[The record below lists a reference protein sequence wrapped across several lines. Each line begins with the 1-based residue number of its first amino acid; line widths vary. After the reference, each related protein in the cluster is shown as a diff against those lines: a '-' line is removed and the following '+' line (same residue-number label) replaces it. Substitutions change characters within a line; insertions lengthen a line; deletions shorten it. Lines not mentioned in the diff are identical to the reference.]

1 MTTSLV
7 LTVIGPDRPGLV
19 ETISSTITDHE
30 GNWLDSRMS
39 RLGGQFAGILHVS
52 VPDARADALTHAL
65 EQLDSEILRVQVE
78 QESAQVSEAEG
89 PPVDLALVGT
99 DTPGIIRDISRALA
113 ELQVNVEE
121 LKTERVSAPMS
132 GELMFR
138 AEAQLRLPAELSF
151 DELQER
157 LERVANDLVV
167 DLRLG

>member
-52 VPDARADALTHAL
+52 VPEGRAGALTQAL
-65 EQLDSEILRVQVE
+65 ERLDSEILRVQVE
-78 QESAQVSEAEG
+78 QERTVVAEGEG

-99 DTPGIIRDISRALA
+99 DAPGIIRDISRALA

-138 AEAQLRLPAELSF
+138 AEAQLRLPTGLSF
-151 DELQER
+151 DKLQER
-157 LERVANDLVV
+157 LEQVANDLVV